1 MVNERKRSAFRL
13 LLEKIS
19 IFMLALALLC
29 GSIPYAA
36 AAEYDASAQSTRGR
50 QLFLSALSTQNDLIV
65 LVVDEDGRTVTGERF
80 ELILSSPEMG
90 ELSYFTTAT
99 GRCYIVELEGG
110 EYRLSM
116 GETPGYIPAE
126 SINVQVKSN
135 ADFQAIPDISR
146 LLEIVDSG
154 ELYGEIKDNSPQALE
169 QAIAQLINGGAGWRR
184 ENGKIYYIGDNGKP
198 VVGLKKIDGKLHYFN
213 QRGEKASS
221 LGVDVSCFNGIVNY
235 PLVKAEGIDFVIARV
250 GGRGWESG
258 LMYTDSM
265 ALDHIKGA
273 KAAGL
278 KVGVYFY
285 STAVNAAEA
294 IQEASVVIDKLA
306 GLSLDMPVYLD
317 MEYSGDFPSGRADT
331 LSPAQRI
338 EIINAFSRTL
348 ENYGYE
354 TGVYSSESL
363 LWTSLNPAYLSRYSV
378 WIANYTENSALPSYP
393 YDYHIWQFTDRGV
406 VAGMGS
412 NVDLNVIF

>member
-1 MVNERKRSAFRL
+1 MADERKRPFFRPL
-13 LLEKIS
+13 WVKIS
-19 IFMLALALLC
+19 ILLLALALLC
-29 GSIPYAA
+29 GSAPFAA
-36 AAEYDASAQSTRGR
+36 AAQPDAAPTAEGR

-65 LVVDEDGRTVTGERF
+65 LVVDGSGRTVTGERF
-80 ELILSSPEMG
+80 ELILSSPVMG
-90 ELSYFTTAT
+90 ELSYFTTDT
-99 GRCYIVELEGG
+99 GRCYIVELESG
-110 EYRLSM
+110 EYSLSM
-116 GETPGYIPAE
+116 ADAPGYIKAE
-126 SINVQVKSN
+126 GISVQVKSR

-154 ELYGEIKDNSPQALE
+154 ELSGEIKDNSPQALE
-169 QAIAQLINGGAGWRR
+169 QAIAQIINGGAGWRR
-184 ENGKIYYIGDNGKP
+184 ENGKIYYIDDSGKP
-198 VVGLKKIDGKLHYFN
+198 LVGLKKIDGKLHYFN

-235 PLVKAEGIDFVIARV
+235 PMVKAEGIDFVIARV

-265 ALDHIKGA
+265 AIDHIRAA

-285 STAVNAAEA
+285 STAISAAEA
-294 IQEASVVIDKLA
+294 VQEASVVIDTLA
-306 GLSLDMPVYLD
+306 GLSLDMPVYID
-317 MEYSGDFPSGRADT
+317 MEYSGDFPAGRADT

-338 EIINAFSRTL
+338 EIINAFAATL
-348 ENYGYE
+348 KNHGYE

-363 LWTSLNPAYLSRYSV
+363 LWTSLDPGYLSQYSV
-378 WIANYTENSALPSYP
+378 WIANYTENNALPSYP

-406 VAGMGS
+406 VAGMGG

>member
-1 MVNERKRSAFRL
+1 MVKDRKGSAFRP

-19 IFMLALALLC
+19 ILLLALAMLC
-29 GSIPYAA
+29 AFVPVEARAA
-36 AAEYDASAQSTRGR
+36 DLNSADRR
-50 QLFLSALSTQNDLIV
+50 LFLNAVSTERDLIV
-65 LVVDEDGRTVTGERF
+65 LVVDEDGRPVTGERF
-80 ELILSSPEMG
+80 ELILSSPDVG
-90 ELSYFTTAT
+90 ELSYFTTDT

-110 EYRLSM
+110 EYTLSM
-116 GETPGYIPAE
+116 AEKAGYTAAE
-126 SINVQVKSN
+126 SITVQVKAA

-154 ELYGEIKDNSPQALE
+154 ELAGEIKDNRPQALE
-169 QAIAQLINGGAGWRR
+169 QAIAQVLSGSGGWRR
-184 ENGKIYYIGDNGKP
+184 ENGRIYYVDERGNYA
-198 VVGLKKIDGKLHYFN
+198 VGLKKIDGKLHYFN
-213 QRGEKASS
+213 ERGEMASS

-265 ALDHIKGA
+265 ALDHIKSA

-285 STAVNAAEA
+285 STAINAAEA
-294 IQEASVVIDKLA
+294 IQEASVVIDTLA
-306 GLSLDMPVYLD
+306 GLPLEMPVYID
-317 MEYSGDFPSGRADT
+317 MEYSGDFPKGRADA

-348 ENYGYE
+348 ENHGYK
-354 TGVYSSESL
+354 TGIYSSESL
-363 LWTSLNPAYLSRYSV
+363 LRTSLNPGYLSRYSV
-378 WIANYTENSALPSYP
+378 WMANYTENNALPSYP
-393 YDYHIWQFTDRGV
+393 YDYQIWQFTDRGV